1 MNRKNQPKGK
11 LVRALGINI
20 FEQPKYDRLMKKKAY
35 GPGMHGNKRRR
46 IKETEYGRQL
56 KEKQKLKFAYG
67 LSERQFR
74 NIFDRAKRMGG
85 VTGDNMLAL
94 LERRLDNV
102 VYRMGIA
109 TTRAQARQL
118 VNHGHIHMNGRKV
131 NIPSVTVRPGDEI
144 NLREKEATKKIV
156 REFMNQNSK
165 ARPAWLEFSEDDIKG
180 KIIRHPERVDI
191 PTLANEQLVV
201 EYYAK

>member
-67 LSERQFR
+67 LS
-74 NIFDRAKRMGG
+74 
-85 VTGDNMLAL
+85 
-94 LERRLDNV
+94 
-102 VYRMGIA
+102 
-109 TTRAQARQL
+109 
-118 VNHGHIHMNGRKV
+118 
-131 NIPSVTVRPGDEI
+131 
-144 NLREKEATKKIV
+144 
-156 REFMNQNSK
+156 
-165 ARPAWLEFSEDDIKG
+165 
-180 KIIRHPERVDI
+180 
-191 PTLANEQLVV
+191 
-201 EYYAK
+201 

>member
-46 IKETEYGRQL
+46 VKETEYGRQL

>member
-1 MNRKNQPKGK
+1 
-11 LVRALGINI
+11 
-20 FEQPKYDRLMKKKAY
+20 
-35 GPGMHGNKRRR
+35 
-46 IKETEYGRQL
+46 
-56 KEKQKLKFAYG
+56 
-67 LSERQFR
+67 
-74 NIFDRAKRMGG
+74 MGG

-118 VNHGHIHMNGRKV
+118 VNHGHIQMNGRKV

>member
-180 KIIRHPERVDI
+180 KIIRHPERADI

>member
-118 VNHGHIHMNGRKV
+118 VNHGHIQMNGRKV

-144 NLREKEATKKIV
+144 NLREREATKKIV